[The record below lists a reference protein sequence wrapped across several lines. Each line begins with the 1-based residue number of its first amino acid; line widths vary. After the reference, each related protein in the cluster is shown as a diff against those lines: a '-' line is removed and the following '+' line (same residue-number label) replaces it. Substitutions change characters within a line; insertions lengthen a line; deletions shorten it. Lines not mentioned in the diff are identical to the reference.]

1 MRLGRTCIAWGRIQA
16 HCGDVGHV
24 HALLMEVAM
33 RHSSMLLLLTLAVH
47 GSAGASDSGAA
58 LPRADTVDVPRFMGD
73 WYVIAHIPTRPE
85 RKAYDAV
92 ERYALR
98 PDGRIQ
104 TTFTFRKGSFQA
116 PLKSM
121 HPIGQVAKEGNGALW
136 SMQFLWPFK
145 AEYVIAWRDADYAQ
159 TIVARSKRD
168 YVWYM
173 ARTPQVSDADY
184 QQAVQR
190 IAAMGYDVSQL
201 RRVPQSPR

>member
-1 MRLGRTCIAWGRIQA
+1 MRQA
-16 HCGDVGHV
+16 
-24 HALLMEVAM
+24 
-33 RHSSMLLLLTLAVH
+33 SMLFLLTLAVY
-47 GSAGASDSGAA
+47 GSASGSEARSA
-58 LPRADTVDVPRFMGD
+58 LPRADNVDVPRFMGD

-98 PDGRIQ
+98 PNGRIQ

-121 HPIGQVAKEGNGALW
+121 HPIGRVADNGNGALW
-136 SMQFLWPFK
+136 SMQFIWPFR
-145 AEYVIAWRDADYAQ
+145 AEYVIAWRDADYTQ

-184 QQAVQR
+184 QQAVAR

-201 RRVPQSPR
+201 RRVPQSMR

>member
-1 MRLGRTCIAWGRIQA
+1 MRQGSTLF
-16 HCGDVGHV
+16 
-24 HALLMEVAM
+24 
-33 RHSSMLLLLTLAVH
+33 LLTLAVC
-47 GSAGASDSGAA
+47 GSASGSEPRPA
-58 LPRADTVDVPRFMGD
+58 LPRADSVDVPRFMGD

-85 RKAYDAV
+85 RKAFDAV

-121 HPIGQVAKEGNGALW
+121 HPVGQVAPDGNGALW
-136 SMQFLWPFK
+136 SMQFFWPFK
-145 AEYVIAWRDADYAQ
+145 AEYVIAWRDATYTQ

-184 QQAVQR
+184 QQAVGR
-190 IAAMGYDVSQL
+190 IAAMGYDVTQL
-201 RRVPQSPR
+201 RRVPQSVR

>member
-1 MRLGRTCIAWGRIQA
+1 MRQA
-16 HCGDVGHV
+16 
-24 HALLMEVAM
+24 
-33 RHSSMLLLLTLAVH
+33 SMLFLLTLAVY
-47 GSAGASDSGAA
+47 GSASGSEPRAA
-58 LPRADTVDVPRFMGD
+58 LPSADSVDVPRFMGD

-92 ERYALR
+92 ESYALR

-121 HPIGQVAKEGNGALW
+121 HPIGQVAENGNGALW

-145 AEYVIAWRDADYAQ
+145 AEYVIAWRDADYTQ

-184 QQAVQR
+184 QQALAR

>member
-1 MRLGRTCIAWGRIQA
+1 MGLLEHGDDLAIGKAGLLHGTSSGKGTRKFHFWRLLIGGGIT
-16 HCGDVGHV
+16 
-24 HALLMEVAM
+24 
-33 RHSSMLLLLTLAVH
+33 
-47 GSAGASDSGAA
+47 
-58 LPRADTVDVPRFMGD
+58 
-73 WYVIAHIPTRPE
+73 
-85 RKAYDAV
+85 
-92 ERYALR
+92 LR

-121 HPIGQVAKEGNGALW
+121 HPIGQVAKQGNGALW
-136 SMQFLWPFK
+136 RMQFFWPFK
-145 AEYVIAWRDADYAQ
+145 AEYVIAWLDAGYTQ

-173 ARTPQVSDADY
+173 ARTPQVSDTDY

-201 RRVPQSPR
+201 RRVPQSAR